1 MLGCP
6 PSSPEGVGPNSLSVS
21 ALWFAGVALSDT
33 RISFEGQSVPVAGAR
48 AYVEEDG
55 DVVRRDSPGR
65 LLWHGVLL
73 ALRGR
78 MAPRELFLIV
88 EGPGFQFVVPC
99 DPSQAARARSYASA
113 VCSAGARPADAPIR
127 REAGPGFPRS
137 TLGAD
142 APPPPAQPATT
153 ARPSVTSRSDL

>member
-1 MLGCP
+1 MA
-6 PSSPEGVGPNSLSVS
+6 

-65 LLWHGVLL
+65 LLWHGMWQ

-78 MAPRELFLIV
+78 TRPRELFLIV

-99 DPSQAARARSYASA
+99 VPTQLSRARSFATAIST
-113 VCSAGARPADAPIR
+113 AGARPADAPIR

-142 APPPPAQPATT
+142 PPPTPAQPSPAT
-153 ARPSVTSRSDL
+153 ACPSITSRSEH

>member
-1 MLGCP
+1 
-6 PSSPEGVGPNSLSVS
+6 VS

-33 RISFEGQSVPVAGAR
+33 RISFEGQSVPVSGAR

-65 LLWHGVLL
+65 LLWRGMWQ

-78 MAPRELFLIV
+78 GGPRELFLIV

-99 DPSQAARARSYASA
+99 DPAQAARARSYASA
-113 VCSAGARPADAPIR
+113 VSAAGARPADAPIR
-127 REAGPGFPRS
+127 RGAGPGFPRS
-137 TLGAD
+137 AI
-142 APPPPAQPATT
+142 ARSAEPARTPENASAAGHHEQ
-153 ARPSVTSRSDL
+153 